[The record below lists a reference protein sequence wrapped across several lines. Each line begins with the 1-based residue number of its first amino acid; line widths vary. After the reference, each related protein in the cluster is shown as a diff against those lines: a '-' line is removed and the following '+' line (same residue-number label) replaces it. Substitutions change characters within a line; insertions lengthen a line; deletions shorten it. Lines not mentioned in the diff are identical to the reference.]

1 MPIAKVVRPEPS
13 YIKFV
18 LHNAAF
24 RYLWLGQII
33 SQISTNVILFIL
45 ALVIYRNTGSNAAV
59 SGLFLAYG
67 IPAVLFGMIAGVI
80 VDRIDKRSVLIMAN
94 ILRAVLV
101 FGLFFVSDHLVLV
114 YIFCF
119 LSAVFT
125 QLYAPSEASTLP
137 KLIPVSQLVSANSLF
152 SFTYYSS
159 LAIGFLIAGPLL
171 RLTGGAQEIVFGLLT
186 IFYLLATWCVSRLP
200 SNPSASGSRSIR
212 QILAYKPAYLVS
224 RMAVGLSDG
233 LQYVAKSPVL
243 FDSLLL
249 LTMTQIILA
258 LLGTLGPGFAD
269 KVLGIDIRDSSII
282 IIGPVVLGM
291 VMGAVWIG
299 NRGYRFSSVRLIRW
313 GILGLGSMLMLI
325 SLTVWLESV
334 PLWNWLFQKKIILP
348 IEFVLFAILGVANSF
363 LDVPANSTLQ
373 SQADGEMRGRVYGVL
388 ASAVGGVGMLP
399 VVLGGVLADVFGVGK
414 VIFLLGLSVVLYG
427 LYRMRY
433 SQTAN

>member
-1 MPIAKVVRPEPS
+1 MLTPPAVSSQSS
-13 YIKFV
+13 YITKI
-18 LHNAAF
+18 LHNSAF
-24 RYLWLGQII
+24 RYLWLGQVI

-45 ALVIYRNTGSNAAV
+45 ALVIYRNTGSNTAV

-80 VDRIDKRSVLIMAN
+80 VDRIDKRTVLIIAD
-94 ILRAVLV
+94 IFRAALV

-114 YIFCF
+114 YIICF
-119 LSAVFT
+119 LNAIFT
-125 QLYAPSEASTLP
+125 QLYSPAEASTLP
-137 KLIPVSQLVSANSLF
+137 KTIPPDQLVSANSLF

-171 RLTGGAQEIVFGLLT
+171 RLTGGTQEVVFGLLT
-186 IFYLLATWCVSRLP
+186 ACFLLAAWCVSRLP
-200 SNPSASGSRSIR
+200 HNPPESGNKGLR
-212 QILAYKPAYLVS
+212 QMLTYKPAYLVS
-224 RMAVGLSDG
+224 RIAVGLSDG

-269 KVLGIDIRDSSII
+269 KVLGIDIRDASII

-291 VMGAVWIG
+291 VIGAVWIG
-299 NRGYRFSSVRLIRW
+299 NHGYRFSSRKLIRW

-325 SLTVWLESV
+325 SLTVWLDQF
-334 PLWNWLFQKKIILP
+334 PGLGWLFQKKVILP
-348 IEFVLFAILGVANSF
+348 IEFFLFMILGVSNSL
-363 LDVPANSTLQ
+363 LDVPANSILQ
-373 SQADGEMRGRVYGVL
+373 SQADGQMRGRVYGVL

-399 VVLGGVLADVFGVGK
+399 VVLGGVLADVIGVGK
-414 VIFLLGLSVVLYG
+414 VIFLLGLSVVIYG
-427 LYRMRY
+427 IYRSKF
-433 SQTAN
+433 SQKA